1 MHHRSTFM
9 MSFERRSMYYAPER
23 FNTVMQLF
31 DAHCHLQD
39 KRLLPHLDT
48 VMERADQAG
57 VTGLMCC
64 GSCEEDWTHLPG
76 IARRFPKV
84 HLSFGL
90 HPWYSGGRSA
100 RWLDRLRESL
110 TSTPSAVGE
119 IGLDHALDKGTF
131 PDQESVFLAQ
141 LHLANELRRPVTFHC
156 RRAWG
161 RLMELLD
168 DNGWPASG
176 FVIHSYSGPGEL
188 VEPLVRRG
196 AYLSFSGAITFAHNR
211 KGREA
216 VTAVPLDCLLIETDA
231 PDLIPAQAT
240 PLQDAS
246 GKPANEPAFLGRIL
260 TEVANLRGL
269 PEGALADATRRNAE
283 KLWGQ
288 DLGPVFSRTA

>member
-1 MHHRSTFM
+1 
-9 MSFERRSMYYAPER
+9 
-23 FNTVMQLF
+23 MQLF

-39 KRLLPHLDT
+39 ERLLPHLDT
-48 VMERADQAG
+48 VMERAEQAG

-64 GSCEEDWTHLPG
+64 GSCEEDWTRLPG

-84 HLSFGL
+84 RLSFGL

-100 RWLDRLRESL
+100 RWLDRLQEHLSA
-110 TSTPSAVGE
+110 TPSAVGE
-119 IGLDHALDKGTF
+119 IGLDHALDKATF

-141 LHLANELRRPVTFHC
+141 IHLANQLRRPVTFHC

-168 DNGWPASG
+168 AQGWPAFG
-176 FVIHSYSGPGEL
+176 FVFHSYSGSVEL

-196 AYLSFSGAITFAHNR
+196 AFFSFSGAITYEQNR
-211 KGREA
+211 RGRDA

-231 PDLIPAQAT
+231 PDLIPVLPAHAI
-240 PLQDAS
+240 PPQDAS
-246 GKPANEPAFLGRIL
+246 GKPANEPALLGRIL

-269 PEGALADATRRNAE
+269 PESVLADATKRNTE
-283 KLWGQ
+283 RLWGQ
-288 DLGPVFSRTA
+288 DLEPGFSRTA